1 MYALIGTVI
10 VVTFGLMV
18 AIAVSLANHLEAQAE
33 NDRLRGHLALV
44 QMCNPR
50 QWKRSQRMLDQISFT
65 IGASVQEREHIWL
78 FLEQFGVILGPIV
91 KAVNGRDAEC
101 RT

>member
-1 MYALIGTVI
+1 MYALIGTVV

-44 QMCNPR
+44 QMCSPR

-65 IGASVQEREHIWL
+65 IGASLRELEHLGL
-78 FLEQFGVILGPIV
+78 FHDQFNDVWEPV
-91 KAVNGRDAEC
+91 VNGRDAEC